1 MAYLKKH
8 VTLLSID
15 WEVPTLFP
23 EVIATKSVRLIP
35 GRLRIAVDHL
45 RRNPAFAEYLVEV
58 LQTVTGVK
66 SVAASALT
74 GRALIYF
81 NQDQLT
87 LSQIKQEID
96 QGYQSFQQIQLRG
109 KKLETFQEKETA
121 TMQEIT
127 QESNCVDAISP
138 KIQVFNTVVTGG
150 ILAGIAIKRLIRGR
164 STLATSQQIFNLAAL
179 TTIVS
184 GYPILRRGIAHLV
197 ETKKI
202 NHDLLISIATLIL
215 LAMRES
221 ITGLSILWLI
231 QLSGLFNYIMQVRA
245 RKSIK
250 RILVGKELTARRIYH
265 GQQEL
270 VAVKEVAMGD
280 IIVVHRGERVP
291 VDGEVVGGRATVNQV
306 TICADY
312 LPSTKGVGDS
322 IFAGTMIEAGAL
334 KIKAVKV
341 GKDTSVAHIAAMLE
355 KAATERGGVQSGDIY
370 SVKLVP
376 WAIGIAGIIL
386 LLTRDF
392 QRSLAV
398 LLAGCPMAIA
408 LSSNTSLGMSVA
420 QAANQG
426 ILVKDARAL
435 EVAEQIDVVLF
446 DKTGT
451 LTSAR
456 PQVGEVV
463 VLDRSFSQEEIL
475 ILAAAAEKSTSHP
488 LARML
493 VAEAKSRHL
502 ALPAAVSEMVV
513 GHGVRALV
521 GDHDVCVGNER
532 LMAQE
537 KIDIGSGKV
546 KVLRMQHL
554 GNSPLYVAVNRKL
567 VGLISIRDV
576 LRPES
581 KTAIEDLRVA
591 GIKEI
596 GIITGDNAYALETV
610 SGELGVMQSWSAML
624 PEDKVKVIA
633 NLRKQGR
640 RVIMV
645 GDGINDSPAMAAA
658 NIGVAMTCATKEAI
672 ESADM
677 IVTGDDPRKV
687 ASIIAI
693 SKKTM
698 QVMRQNL
705 AFSAGMN
712 AIGIG
717 LAAMKFISPVT
728 AILLQNIST
737 VGVLLNSSRLLK
749 NKSISIS
756 KQMKQRSKSVT
767 DLDLQRFSQ
776 KSLDNIAF
784 IRRGTEPQ
792 LDDIVVT
799 RQLGCERG
807 SWNSVSL
814 DDICCQLDTSLHF
827 GLSEQE
833 AKARQRKYGLNVLTE
848 GKKASFWEL
857 FRNQF
862 KDFMVKVLMGAAG
875 LSFVLG
881 KVKNSLL
888 TVGIIISN
896 ALLGAA
902 QEIKAEESIGALQK
916 LGAPMA
922 NVIRGG
928 RTVKIKADQLVPGD
942 LIVLE
947 AGDRVPADARIVTA
961 VHFEVEEASLT
972 GETIPSK
979 KNHLSIGTD
988 YTVVGDRKN
997 MVFMGT
1003 SITRGRGTAIVVG
1016 TGMATEMGKIAM
1028 LIQQQKTDPT
1038 PLQCKLEELATMLAY
1053 GCLAISGIVFLIG
1066 VLRGQSL
1073 LYMLQIA
1080 ASLAV
1085 AAIPEGLTAIVVIAL
1100 AMGVQRMT
1108 KRNIIV
1114 RKMGSIET
1122 LGCANVICSDKTG
1135 TLTRNEMTVR
1145 KMYAGGKFYS
1155 VSGDGY
1161 VPQGKFYYK
1170 DIACDP
1176 AADAA
1181 LMQTLLVGTLC
1192 NNAKLSH
1199 GKRKQRDQVI
1209 SLDQHRSSRGIQGD
1223 PTEGA
1228 LLVAAGKAG
1237 LWRDQLA
1244 NSYKRTKENPFESE
1258 RRMMSVLCISQN
1270 ESSKHLYCKGAPDSI
1285 LEVCTHYLQEG
1296 QILPLSLEMKQNII
1310 HANEQMAN
1318 EALRILATAYRDLST
1333 HEDADNDSDEADLE
1347 QNLIFCGLIGMI
1359 DPPRSEVP
1367 AAIAKCK
1374 KAGVKVVM
1382 ITGDHPNTAKAIA
1395 RDLGLLDHGGM
1406 VVLGQELDQMSDKQ
1420 LADIVSKVSVY
1431 ARTAP
1436 QHKLRI
1442 IKALKEKGYIVAM
1455 TGDGVND
1462 APAVKAA
1469 DIGIAMGIMGTD
1481 VTKEAA
1487 SMILSDDNFATIV
1500 LAIEEGRSIYANIR
1514 KAIRYLLATNIGEV
1528 VLMVLAIMVGL
1539 PLPLL
1544 PVQLLWINL
1553 IGDGLPAIAL
1563 VNDPPAKDTMQHKP
1577 RSATDSVFAG
1587 RLGPKVLTRGLIMGS
1602 ISLALY
1608 AWKLMTSGNF
1618 VAASTLVMA
1627 QVAISQFFHIF
1638 DCRIEKQVGKV
1649 NLFSNWPLVGAVGLS
1664 MIALVGVIHIPGLQP
1679 TFGTMSLSIADWLLA
1694 FGVSG
1699 LTSVIDAG
1707 AERIGDRLSK
1717 DEQTFAPCRPAPMP
1731 VV

>member
-1 MAYLKKH
+1 M
-8 VTLLSID
+8 
-15 WEVPTLFP
+15 FP
-23 EVIATKSVRLIP
+23 EVIATKTVRLIP

-45 RRNPAFAEYLVEV
+45 RKNPAFSEYLVGK

-66 SVAASALT
+66 SVATSPLT

-81 NQDQLT
+81 NQSQLT
-87 LSQIKQEID
+87 FPQIKQEID
-96 QGYQSFQQIQLRG
+96 QAYQSFQQAQLRG
-109 KKLETFQEKETA
+109 KINEKFQEKKAA
-121 TMQEIT
+121 TIQEIIQT
-127 QESNCVDAISP
+127 SNCADAISP
-138 KIQVFNTVVTGG
+138 RIQVFNTVVTGG
-150 ILAGIAIKRLIRGR
+150 ILAGIVIKRLIRGP
-164 STLATSQQIFNLAAL
+164 STLSSSQQVFNLAAI

-215 LAMRES
+215 LVMRES

-245 RKSIK
+245 RKSIESM
-250 RILVGKELTARRIYH
+250 LVGKELIARRIYH

-270 VAVKEVAMGD
+270 VAVKEVAVGD
-280 IIVVHRGERVP
+280 IVVVHRGERVP
-291 VDGEVVGGRATVNQV
+291 VDGEVVGGRATVNQAA
-306 TICADY
+306 ICADY
-312 LPSTKGVGDS
+312 LPSTKGLGDR
-322 IFAGTMIEAGAL
+322 IFAGTIIEAGAL
-334 KIKAVKV
+334 KVKAIKV
-341 GKDTSVAHIAAMLE
+341 GKDTSIAHIVAMVE
-355 KAATERGGVQSGDIY
+355 KAATERGGVQSGEIY
-370 SVKLVP
+370 SIKLVP
-376 WAIGIAGIIL
+376 WAIGIAGMIL

-420 QAANQG
+420 QAAKQG

-435 EVAEQIDVVLF
+435 EAAEQVDVVLF

-456 PQVGEVV
+456 PQVGEII
-463 VLDRSFSQEEIL
+463 VLNKKFSQEDIL

-493 VAEAKSRHL
+493 VVEARSRQL
-502 ALPAAVSEMVV
+502 TLPAAVSEMVV
-513 GHGVRALV
+513 GHGVRAIV
-521 GDHDVCVGNER
+521 GDHDVCVGNEL
-532 LMAQE
+532 LMVQE

-554 GNSPLYVAVNRKL
+554 GNSPLYVAVNKKL
-567 VGLISIRDV
+567 AGLISIRDV

-581 KTAIEDLRVA
+581 KKAIEDLRAA
-591 GIKEI
+591 GIKDI

-610 SGELGVMQSWSAML
+610 SKELGVMHSWSAML
-624 PEDKVKVIA
+624 PEDKVKIVA
-633 NLRKQGR
+633 NLRKQGH

-658 NIGVAMTCATKEAI
+658 NLGVAMTCATREAI

-677 IVTGDDPRKV
+677 IITGDDPRKV
-687 ASIIAI
+687 ASIVTI

-705 AFSAGMN
+705 AFSVGMN

-717 LAAMKFISPVT
+717 LAAMRFISPIT
-728 AILLQNIST
+728 AVLLQNIST
-737 VGVLLNSSRLLK
+737 VGVLFNSSRLLK
-749 NKSISIS
+749 SKDISTS
-756 KQMKQRSKSVT
+756 KQMAQRSKSVN

-776 KSLDNIAF
+776 HPPDNIAF
-784 IRRGTEPQ
+784 IRKIEPQ
-792 LDDIVVT
+792 LDEIVT
-799 RQLGCERG
+799 ARQLDCLGG

-814 DDICCQLDTSLHF
+814 HDVCCQLGTTLDF
-827 GLSEQE
+827 GISEQE
-833 AKARQRKYGLNVLTE
+833 AKVRQCKYGLNVLTE
-848 GKKASFWEL
+848 GKKASFWQL
-857 FRNQF
+857 FSNQF

-881 KVKNSLL
+881 KVKNAML

-896 ALLGAA
+896 ALLGAT
-902 QEIKAEESIGALQK
+902 QEIKAEKSLGALQK

-928 RTVKIKADQLVPGD
+928 RAVKIKADQLVPGD
-942 LIVLE
+942 VIVLE
-947 AGDRVPADARIVTA
+947 AGDKVPADARIVTST
-961 VHFEVEEASLT
+961 HFEVEEASLT

-979 KNHLSIGTD
+979 KSHLSIGTD
-988 YTVVGDRKN
+988 HTVLGDRKN

-1003 SITRGRGTAIVVG
+1003 SVTRGRGTAIVVG

-1028 LIQQQKTDPT
+1028 LIQQQEADPT
-1038 PLQCKLEELATMLAY
+1038 PLQCKLEELAKMLAY
-1053 GCLAISGIVFLIG
+1053 GCLAISGLVFLIG
-1066 VLRGQSL
+1066 VLRGENL
-1073 LYMLQIA
+1073 FYMLQIA

-1135 TLTRNEMTVR
+1135 TLTKNEMTVR
-1145 KMYAGGKFYS
+1145 KMYAGGKTYR

-1161 VPQGKFYYK
+1161 VPQGKFYYQ
-1170 DIACDP
+1170 DIVCEP
-1176 AADAA
+1176 SADTA

-1192 NNAKLSH
+1192 NNAKLNH
-1199 GKRKQRDQVI
+1199 GKRSQRDQVI
-1209 SLDQHRSSRGIQGD
+1209 SLDQHRKSKGIQGD

-1237 LWRDQLA
+1237 LWLDQLA
-1244 NSYKRTKENPFESE
+1244 SSYKRIKENPFESE
-1258 RRMMSVLCISQN
+1258 RRMMSVLCTSPD
-1270 ESSKHLYCKGAPDSI
+1270 ESRVHLYCKGAPDNI
-1285 LEVCTHYLQEG
+1285 LEVCTHYLHEG
-1296 QILPLSLEMKQNII
+1296 QILPLSSDVKQKIS
-1310 HANEQMAN
+1310 HANDQMAN
-1318 EALRILATAYRDLST
+1318 DALRVLATAYRDLPND
-1333 HEDADNDSDEADLE
+1333 EDADNDSDETDLE

-1359 DPPRSEVP
+1359 DPPRPEVP

-1395 RDLGLLDHGGM
+1395 KDLGLLDHGGM
-1406 VVLGQELDQMSDKQ
+1406 VVLGQELDQMSDKK
-1420 LADIVSKVSVY
+1420 LADIVGKVSVY

-1442 IKALKEKGYIVAM
+1442 IKALKEKGYVVAM

-1500 LAIEEGRSIYANIR
+1500 LAIEEGR
-1514 KAIRYLLATNIGEV
+1514 
-1528 VLMVLAIMVGL
+1528 
-1539 PLPLL
+1539 
-1544 PVQLLWINL
+1544 
-1553 IGDGLPAIAL
+1553 
-1563 VNDPPAKDTMQHKP
+1563 
-1577 RSATDSVFAG
+1577 
-1587 RLGPKVLTRGLIMGS
+1587 
-1602 ISLALY
+1602 
-1608 AWKLMTSGNF
+1608 
-1618 VAASTLVMA
+1618 
-1627 QVAISQFFHIF
+1627 
-1638 DCRIEKQVGKV
+1638 
-1649 NLFSNWPLVGAVGLS
+1649 
-1664 MIALVGVIHIPGLQP
+1664 
-1679 TFGTMSLSIADWLLA
+1679 
-1694 FGVSG
+1694 
-1699 LTSVIDAG
+1699 
-1707 AERIGDRLSK
+1707 
-1717 DEQTFAPCRPAPMP
+1717 
-1731 VV
+1731 

>member
-1 MAYLKKH
+1 M
-8 VTLLSID
+8 
-15 WEVPTLFP
+15 FP
-23 EVIATKSVRLIP
+23 QVIATKTVRLIP

-45 RRNPAFAEYLVEV
+45 RKNPAFAEYLTEK
-58 LQTVTGVK
+58 LQTVIGVK
-66 SVAASALT
+66 SVATSPLT

-81 NQDQLT
+81 NQSQLT
-87 LSQIKQEID
+87 FPQIKQEID
-96 QGYQSFQQIQLRG
+96 QIHQSFQQMQLRG
-109 KKLETFQEKETA
+109 KKLA
-121 TMQEIT
+121 TPQQIIHKPT
-127 QESNCVDAISP
+127 SVDTISP
-138 KIQVFNTVVTGG
+138 KVQVFNTVVTGG
-150 ILAGIAIKRLIRGR
+150 ILAGIAIKRLILGR
-164 STLATSQQIFNLAAL
+164 STLSSSQQIFNLAAI

-197 ETKKI
+197 ATKKI

-245 RKSIK
+245 RKAIEEM
-250 RILVGKELTARRIYH
+250 LVGKQLTARRIYH

-270 VAVKEVAMGD
+270 VAVKEVAVGD
-280 IIVVHRGERVP
+280 IVVVHRGERVP
-291 VDGEVVGGRATVNQV
+291 VDGEVLGGKATVNQAA
-306 TICADY
+306 ICADY
-312 LPSTKGVGDS
+312 LPSAKGVGDS
-322 IFAGTMIEAGAL
+322 ILAGTMIEAGGL
-334 KIKAVKV
+334 KIRAVKV
-341 GKDTSVAHIAAMLE
+341 GKDTSMAHIIAMVE

-370 SVKLVP
+370 SIKLVP
-376 WAIGIAGIIL
+376 WAIGIAGVTL
-386 LLTRDF
+386 LLTRDL

-435 EVAEQIDVVLF
+435 EVAEQVDVVLF

-463 VLDRSFSQEEIL
+463 VVDRRFSQEQIL
-475 ILAAAAEKSTSHP
+475 ILAAAAKKSTSHP

-493 VAEAKSRHL
+493 IAETKSRHL
-502 ALPAAVSEMVV
+502 TLPVAVSEMVV
-513 GHGVRALV
+513 GYGVRAIV
-521 GDHDVCVGNER
+521 GDRDVCVGNER

-537 KIDIGSGKV
+537 KINIASGKV
-546 KVLRMQHL
+546 KALRMQHL
-554 GNSPLYVAVNRKL
+554 GNSPLYVAVNQKL

-581 KTAIEDLRVA
+581 RSAIEQLRIA

-596 GIITGDNAYALETV
+596 GIITGDNAYAVETV
-610 SGELGVMQSWSAML
+610 SGELEVMHSWSAML
-624 PEDKVKVIA
+624 PEDKVKLVA

-640 RVIMV
+640 TVIMV
-645 GDGINDSPAMAAA
+645 GDGTNDSPAMAAA
-658 NIGVAMTCATKEAI
+658 NIGVAMTCGTKEAI
-672 ESADM
+672 ESAD
-677 IVTGDDPRKV
+677 IIITGDDPRKV
-687 ASIIAI
+687 AGIVAI

-712 AIGIG
+712 AIGIA
-717 LAAMKFISPVT
+717 LAAMRFISPIT
-728 AILLQNIST
+728 AVLLQNIST
-737 VGVLLNSSRLLK
+737 VGVLINSSRLLK
-749 NKSISIS
+749 NKRISTSEQITKFKNS
-756 KQMKQRSKSVT
+756 AS

-776 KSLDNIAF
+776 KTPDNIAF
-784 IRRGTEPQ
+784 IRRAAKSQ
-792 LDDIVVT
+792 SAAIVAD
-799 RQLGCERG
+799 RQLSCLGG

-814 DDICCQLDTSLHF
+814 DDVCCQLDTSLHF
-827 GLSEQE
+827 GLSERDV
-833 AKARQRKYGLNVLTE
+833 KVRQRQYGLNVLAE
-848 GKKASFWEL
+848 GEKASFWQL

-862 KDFMVKVLMGAAG
+862 NDFMIKVLLGAAG

-881 KVKNSLL
+881 KVKHSML
-888 TVGIIISN
+888 TVGIVIGN
-896 ALLGAA
+896 ALLGAT
-902 QEIKAEESIGALQK
+902 QEIKAEESLGALQK

-928 RTVKIKADQLVPGD
+928 RTTKIKADQLVPGD
-942 LIVLE
+942 LIALE

-988 YTVVGDRKN
+988 HTVLGDRKN
-997 MVFMGT
+997 MIFMGT

-1016 TGMATEMGKIAM
+1016 TGMATEMGQIAM
-1028 LIQQQKTDPT
+1028 LIQQHKAGPT
-1038 PLQCKLEELATMLAY
+1038 PLQCKLEELAKILAY
-1053 GCLAISGIVFLIG
+1053 GCLAISGLVFSIG
-1066 VLRGQSL
+1066 VLRGQNL
-1073 LYMLQIA
+1073 LYMLEVA

-1108 KRNIIV
+1108 KNNIIV

-1135 TLTRNEMTVR
+1135 TLTKNEMTVR
-1145 KMYAGGKFYS
+1145 KMYTGGKLYR

-1161 VPQGKFYYK
+1161 VPQGKFYYQ
-1170 DIACDP
+1170 DTIYEP
-1176 AADAA
+1176 AADTA

-1192 NNAKLSH
+1192 NNAKLIH
-1199 GKRKQRDQVI
+1199 GKKTQRDQVI
-1209 SLDQHRSSRGIQGD
+1209 SLDQHRMSKRIQGD

-1244 NSYKRTKENPFESE
+1244 SSYKRIKENPFESE
-1258 RRMMSVLCISQN
+1258 RRMMSVLCSSQDG
-1270 ESSKHLYCKGAPDSI
+1270 SGKHLYCKGAPDNI
-1285 LEVCTHYLQEG
+1285 LEVCTHYLYEG
-1296 QILPLSLEMKQNII
+1296 QILTLSSEVKQKIS

-1318 EALRILATAYRDLST
+1318 EALRVLATAYRDLST
-1333 HEDADNDSDEADLE
+1333 HEDAGNDGDDVDLE
-1347 QNLIFCGLIGMI
+1347 QKLIFCGLIGMI
-1359 DPPRSEVP
+1359 DPPRPEVP

-1382 ITGDHPNTAKAIA
+1382 ITGDHPSTAKAIA
-1395 RDLGLLDHGGM
+1395 RDLGLLDNGGM

-1442 IKALKEKGYIVAM
+1442 VKALQEKGYVVAM

-1487 SMILSDDNFATIV
+1487 SMILADDNFATIV

-1544 PVQLLWINL
+1544 PIQMLWINL

-1563 VNDPPAKDTMQHKP
+1563 VNDPPAKDIMQHKP
-1577 RSATDSVFAG
+1577 RSATDSVFSG
-1587 RLGPKVLTRGLIMGS
+1587 RLGWKVLTRGLVMGS
-1602 ISLALY
+1602 ISLALF

-1618 VAASTLVMA
+1618 VAASTLVLA

-1664 MIALVGVIHIPGLQP
+1664 MVLLAGVIHIPGLQP

-1707 AERIGDRLSK
+1707 IERIWDRLSK
-1717 DEQTFAPCRPAPMP
+1717 ADQTFSPCHPVPMP
-1731 VV
+1731 AV

>member
-1 MAYLKKH
+1 M
-8 VTLLSID
+8 
-15 WEVPTLFP
+15 FP
-23 EVIATKSVRLIP
+23 EVIATKTVRLIP

-45 RRNPAFAEYLVEV
+45 HKNPVFAEYLAEV
-58 LQTVTGVK
+58 LQAVTGVK
-66 SVAASALT
+66 SVATSPLT

-81 NQDQLT
+81 NQSVLT
-87 LSQIKQEID
+87 FPQIKQKID
-96 QGYQSFQQIQLRG
+96 EGYQSFQQIQL
-109 KKLETFQEKETA
+109 KEAKIQPVQEKKVA
-121 TMQEIT
+121 TVQKII
-127 QESNCVDAISP
+127 QKHHRVDPISP
-138 KIQVFNTVVTGG
+138 KVQVFNTVVTGG
-150 ILAGIAIKRLIRGR
+150 ILVGIGIKRLILGR
-164 STLATSQQIFNLAAL
+164 STLSSSQQIFNLAAL
-179 TTIVS
+179 TTIIS

-197 ETKKI
+197 ATKKI

-245 RKSIK
+245 RKAIDQM
-250 RILVGKELTARRIYH
+250 LVGKELTVRRICN

-270 VAVKEVAMGD
+270 VASKEVAVGD
-280 IIVVHRGERVP
+280 IVVVHRGERVP
-291 VDGEVVGGRATVNQV
+291 VDGEVVGGKAIVNQRA
-306 TICADY
+306 ICADY
-312 LPSTKGVGDS
+312 LPTTKGVGDS
-322 IFAGTMIEAGAL
+322 IFAGTLIEAGAL
-334 KIKAVKV
+334 KIRAVQV
-341 GKDTSVAHIAAMLE
+341 GDDTSLAHIVEMVK
-355 KAATERGGVQSGDIY
+355 KAATERGEIQSGEIY
-370 SVKLVP
+370 AIKLVP
-376 WAIGIAGIIL
+376 WAMGIAGIMW

-420 QAANQG
+420 QAAKQG

-435 EVAEQIDVVLF
+435 EVAEQIDYVLF

-451 LTSAR
+451 LTNAR
-456 PQVGEVV
+456 PQVGEVL
-463 VLDRSFSQEEIL
+463 VLDRRFSQEEIL
-475 ILAAAAEKSTSHP
+475 IYAAAAEKSTSHP
-488 LARML
+488 LAKIL
-493 VAEAKSRHL
+493 VAEAQSRHL
-502 ALPAAVSEMVV
+502 ALPAAVSKMTV
-513 GHGVRALV
+513 GAGVKAMV
-521 GDHDVCVGNER
+521 GDHNVCIGNEL
-532 LMAQE
+532 LMKQE
-537 KIDIGSGKV
+537 KIRLGSGKV
-546 KVLRMQHL
+546 KALRLQHL
-554 GNSPLYVAVNRKL
+554 GYSSLYVAINQRV

-581 KTAIEDLRVA
+581 KRAIEDLRAA
-591 GIKEI
+591 GIIEI
-596 GIITGDNAYALETV
+596 GIITGDNAYNLETV
-610 SGELGVMQSWSAML
+610 AGELGIMHSWSGML
-624 PEDKVKVIA
+624 PEDKVKLVA
-633 NLRKQGR
+633 TLRKQGH
-640 RVIMV
+640 RVVMV
-645 GDGINDSPAMAAA
+645 GDGINDSPAMATA

-672 ESADM
+672 ESAD
-677 IVTGDDPRKV
+677 IIITGDDPRKV
-687 ASIIAI
+687 ASIVGI
-693 SKKTM
+693 SKQTM

-705 AFSAGMN
+705 AFSAGIN

-717 LAAMKFISPVT
+717 LAAMRFISPIT
-728 AILLQNIST
+728 AVLLQNISS

-749 NKSISIS
+749 YKGFSRA
-756 KQMKQRSKSVT
+756 KQVRQRESVVN

-776 KSLDNIAF
+776 PPRDNIAF
-784 IRRGTEPQ
+784 IRTHNQPPQ
-792 LDDIVVT
+792 GEKIAVDNQVGY
-799 RQLGCERG
+799 LGG
-807 SWNSVSL
+807 SWNSISI
-814 DDICCQLDTSLHF
+814 DDVCCQSGTSLQF
-827 GLSEQE
+827 GLSEGE
-833 AKARQRKYGLNVLTE
+833 AKTRLGQYGLNVLVA
-848 GKKASFWEL
+848 GKKDSFWQL

-862 KDFMVKVLMGAAG
+862 KDFMVKVLIGAAG

-881 KVKNSLL
+881 KVKHSML
-888 TVGIIISN
+888 TVGIVIGN

-902 QEIKAEESIGALQK
+902 QEIKAEESLGAIQK

-928 RTVKIKADQLVPGD
+928 RTVKIKTEHLVPGD

-947 AGDRVPADARIVTA
+947 TGDRVPADARIITSVN
-961 VHFEVEEASLT
+961 FEVEEASLT

-988 YTVVGDRKN
+988 HTVLGDRKN

-1003 SITRGRGTAIVVG
+1003 SVVRGRGTAIVVG

-1028 LIQQQKTDPT
+1028 LIQQQKADPT
-1038 PLQCKLEELATMLAY
+1038 PLQCKLEELAKILAY

-1066 VLRGQSL
+1066 VLRGQNL
-1073 LYMLQIA
+1073 LYMLEVA

-1108 KRNIIV
+1108 KHNIIV

-1135 TLTRNEMTVR
+1135 TLTKNEMTVR
-1145 KMYAGGKFYS
+1145 KIYAGGHVYR

-1161 VPQGKFYYK
+1161 VPKGRFYYQ
-1170 DIACDP
+1170 DVAYEPTVDVP
-1176 AADAA
+1176 
-1181 LMQTLLVGTLC
+1181 LMQTLLVGVLC
-1192 NNAKLSH
+1192 NNAKLSYS
-1199 GKRKQRDQVI
+1199 KKAQRDQVI
-1209 SLDQHRSSRGIQGD
+1209 SLDQHRLNKGIQGD
-1223 PTEGA
+1223 PTEAA
-1228 LLVAAGKAG
+1228 LLVVAGKAG
-1237 LWRDQLA
+1237 LWWDQLGQ
-1244 NSYKRTKENPFESE
+1244 SYKRIKENPFESE
-1258 RRMMSVLCISQN
+1258 RRMMSVLCTSQDGA
-1270 ESSKHLYCKGAPDSI
+1270 SKHLYCKGAPDSI
-1285 LEVCTHYLQEG
+1285 LEACTHYLHEG
-1296 QILPLSLEMKQNII
+1296 HIVPLNLVAKQKI
-1310 HANEQMAN
+1310 AQVNEGMAN
-1318 EALRILATAYRDLST
+1318 EALRVLAMAYRDLST
-1333 HEDADNDSDEADLE
+1333 DEDADNEVDEAGLE
-1347 QNLIFCGLIGMI
+1347 QKLIFCGLIGMI
-1359 DPPRSEVP
+1359 DPPRPEVP
-1367 AAIAKCK
+1367 AAIEKCK

-1382 ITGDHPNTAKAIA
+1382 ITGDHPNTAQAIA
-1395 RDLGLLDHGGM
+1395 RDLGLLDSGGM
-1406 VVLGQELDQMSDKQ
+1406 VVLGQELDQMSDEQ
-1420 LADIVSKVSVY
+1420 LAAIVSKVSVY

-1442 IKALKEKGYIVAM
+1442 IKALKEKGYVVAM

-1544 PVQLLWINL
+1544 PIQLLWLNL

-1563 VNDPPAKDTMQHKP
+1563 VNDPPAQDIMQHKP

-1587 RLGPKVLTRGLIMGS
+1587 RLGWKVLTRGLIMGS
-1602 ISLALY
+1602 ISLGLF
-1608 AWKLMTSGNF
+1608 AWRLMSSGNF
-1618 VAASTLVMA
+1618 VAASTLVLA

-1649 NLFSNWPLVGAVGLS
+1649 NLFSNWPLVGSVGLS
-1664 MIALVGVIHIPGLQP
+1664 MVLLAGVVYIPGLQP

-1694 FGVSG
+1694 FGVAG
-1699 LTSVIDAG
+1699 LTSVMDAG
-1707 AERIGDRLSK
+1707 MEKIWDRLSTTE
-1717 DEQTFAPCRPAPMP
+1717 DTFIPCQPAPMP

>member
-1 MAYLKKH
+1 MREA
-8 VTLLSID
+8 
-15 WEVPTLFP
+15 PALFP
-23 EVIATKSVRLIP
+23 EVIATKTVRLIP

-45 RRNPAFAEYLVEV
+45 RKNPAFAEYLVDR
-58 LQTVTGVK
+58 LQTVIGVR
-66 SVAASALT
+66 SVATSPLT

-81 NQDQLT
+81 NQSQLT
-87 LSQIKQEID
+87 FPQIKQEID
-96 QGYQSFQQIQLRG
+96 QAYQSFQQVQLPV
-109 KKLETFQEKETA
+109 KNLEYFQEKKTV
-121 TMQEIT
+121 TLQEVT
-127 QESNCVDAISP
+127 QKSNYIEAVSP
-138 KIQVFNTVVTGG
+138 RVQVFNTVVTGG

-164 STLATSQQIFNLAAL
+164 STLSSSQQIFNLAAI

-245 RKSIK
+245 RKSIE
-250 RILVGKELTARRIYH
+250 RMLVGKELTARRIYH

-270 VAVKEVAMGD
+270 VAVTEVAVGD
-280 IIVVHRGERVP
+280 IVVVHRGERVP
-291 VDGEVVGGRATVNQV
+291 VDGEVVGGRATVNQ
-306 TICADY
+306 TAICADY
-312 LPSTKGVGDS
+312 LPSSKGVGDS

-334 KIKAVKV
+334 KVKAIKV
-341 GKDTSVAHIAAMLE
+341 GKDTSMAHIFAMVE
-355 KAATERGGVQSGDIY
+355 KAAIERGGVQSGEIY
-370 SVKLVP
+370 SIKLVP

-435 EVAEQIDVVLF
+435 EIAEQADVVLF

-451 LTSAR
+451 LTGAR
-456 PQVGEVV
+456 PQVREIIVF
-463 VLDRSFSQEEIL
+463 DRSFSQEQIL

-493 VAEAKSRHL
+493 VAETNSRHL
-502 ALPAAVSEMVV
+502 SLPAAVSEMVV
-513 GHGVRALV
+513 GHGVRAIV
-521 GDHDVCVGNER
+521 SDHDVCVGNER
-532 LMAQE
+532 LMSQE
-537 KIDIGSGKV
+537 KIDISSGKI

-554 GNSPLYVAVNRKL
+554 GHSPIYVAVNQKL
-567 VGLISIRDV
+567 AGLISIRDV

-581 KTAIEDLRVA
+581 KRAIEDLRVA
-591 GIKEI
+591 GIKDI
-596 GIITGDNAYALETV
+596 GIITGDNAYNLETV
-610 SGELGVMQSWSAML
+610 SGELGVAYNWSAML
-624 PEDKVKVIA
+624 PEDKVKVVA
-633 NLRKQGR
+633 NLRRQGR
-640 RVIMV
+640 KVIMV
-645 GDGINDSPAMAAA
+645 GDGTNDSPAMAAA

-677 IVTGDDPRKV
+677 IITGDDPRKI
-687 ASIIAI
+687 ASIVTI

-705 AFSAGMN
+705 AFSVGMN

-717 LAAMKFISPVT
+717 LAAMRLISPVT
-728 AILLQNIST
+728 AVLMQNIST

-749 NKSISIS
+749 S
-756 KQMKQRSKSVT
+756 KGSSTAKQQIRQSKKSVH

-776 KSLDNIAF
+776 QPPDNIAF
-784 IRRGTEPQ
+784 LRSRTEPQ
-792 LDDIVVT
+792 LDEIVAAT
-799 RQLGCERG
+799 QLDCQGG

-814 DDICCQLDTSLHF
+814 DDVFCQLDTSLHF

-833 AKARQRKYGLNVLTE
+833 AKIRQRKYGLNVLTE
-848 GKKASFWEL
+848 GKKSSFWQL

-881 KVKNSLL
+881 KVKNSML
-888 TVGIIISN
+888 TVGIIIGN
-896 ALLGAA
+896 ALLGAT
-902 QEIKAEESIGALQK
+902 QEIKAEESLGALQK

-928 RTVKIKADQLVPGD
+928 RAVKIKADQLVPGD

-947 AGDRVPADARIVTA
+947 AGDRVPADARIVTS

-979 KNHLSIGTD
+979 KNHLAIGTD
-988 YTVVGDRKN
+988 HTVLGDRKN

-1003 SITRGRGTAIVVG
+1003 SVTRGRGTAIVVG

-1028 LIQQQKTDPT
+1028 LIQQQKADPT

-1053 GCLAISGIVFLIG
+1053 GCLTISGLVFLIG
-1066 VLRGQSL
+1066 VLRGQNL
-1073 LYMLQIA
+1073 LYMLQVA

-1135 TLTRNEMTVR
+1135 TLTKNEMTVR
-1145 KMYAGGKFYS
+1145 KMYAGDKLYR

-1161 VPQGKFYYK
+1161 VPQGKFYYQN
-1170 DIACDP
+1170 IACEP
-1176 AADAA
+1176 NTETA

-1192 NNAKLSH
+1192 NNAKLSY
-1199 GKRKQRDQVI
+1199 GKRSQRDQVI

-1237 LWRDQLA
+1237 LWWDKLA
-1244 NSYKRTKENPFESE
+1244 ASYKRIKENPFESE
-1258 RRMMSVLCISQN
+1258 RRMMSVLCTNQDG
-1270 ESSKHLYCKGAPDSI
+1270 SSKQLYCKGAPDSI
-1285 LEVCTHYLQEG
+1285 LEACTHYLHEG
-1296 QILPLSLEMKQNII
+1296 QILPLSSDVKQKIS

-1318 EALRILATAYRDLST
+1318 EALRVLATAYRDLSS
-1333 HEDADNDSDEADLE
+1333 HEDTDNDCDEADLE
-1347 QNLIFCGLIGMI
+1347 QNMIFCGLIGMI
-1359 DPPRSEVP
+1359 DPPRPEVP

-1382 ITGDHPNTAKAIA
+1382 ITGDHPSTAKAIA
-1395 RDLGLLDHGGM
+1395 KDLGLLDHGGM

-1420 LADIVSKVSVY
+1420 LAEIVSKVSVY

-1442 IKALKEKGYIVAM
+1442 IKALKEKGYVVAM

-1481 VTKEAA
+1481 VTKEAS

-1500 LAIEEGRSIYANIR
+1500 QAIEEGRSIYANIR

-1563 VNDPPAKDTMQHKP
+1563 VNDPPAKDTMQHNP
-1577 RSATDSVFAG
+1577 RSAKDSVFSG

-1608 AWKLMTSGNF
+1608 AWKLMTTGNF

-1638 DCRIEKQVGKV
+1638 DCRVEKQVGKV

-1664 MIALVGVIHIPGLQP
+1664 LVLLGGVIHIPGLQP

-1707 AERIGDRLSK
+1707 VERIGDRLSK
-1717 DEQTFAPCRPAPMP
+1717 DEKVLAPCRPAPMP